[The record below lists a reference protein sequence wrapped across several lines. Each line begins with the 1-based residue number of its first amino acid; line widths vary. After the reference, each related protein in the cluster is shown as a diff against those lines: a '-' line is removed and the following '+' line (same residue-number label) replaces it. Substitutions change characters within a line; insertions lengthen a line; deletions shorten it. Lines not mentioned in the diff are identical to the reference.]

1 MQQNELNA
9 AKPEEEI
16 VEIDD
21 MKNTEQNDDDVQA
34 NENLQELSK
43 FYEKFAEKMIAFDPL
58 DRPIPDE
65 GNDQMTKRDQ
75 LVKILEEDM
84 AQYQIS
90 GYLLN
95 APMGNDIYDVLMNLF
110 DKTEKECIEIG
121 EQYINEAKTQG
132 VKFTEKF
139 DQN

>member
-1 MQQNELNA
+1 
-9 AKPEEEI
+9 
-16 VEIDD
+16 
-21 MKNTEQNDDDVQA
+21 
-34 NENLQELSK
+34 
-43 FYEKFAEKMIAFDPL
+43 MIAFDPL
-58 DRPIPDE
+58 DRPIPNED
-65 GNDQMTKRDQ
+65 NNQMTTRDD

-84 AQYQIS
+84 AQHQIS

-121 EQYINEAKTQG
+121 DHYINEAKTKGAQ
-132 VKFTEKF
+132 FTDKF